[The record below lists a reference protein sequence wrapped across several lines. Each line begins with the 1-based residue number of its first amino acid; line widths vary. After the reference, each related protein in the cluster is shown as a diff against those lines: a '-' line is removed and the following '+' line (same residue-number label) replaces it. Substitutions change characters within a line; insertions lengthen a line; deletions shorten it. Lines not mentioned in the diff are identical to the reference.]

1 MVYNKSSKVRWRCAR
16 SSTRLTFTT
25 SPESS
30 LPYHSY
36 YCFASIVEEAKAH
49 ILIAR
54 SVSRSIL
61 NYTSCMMI
69 VPIIVLLTYIQT
81 DFSIFAY
88 VANWKKFTYNLRMY
102 TNLYNIYM
110 KLTII
115 TFLQK
120 FIKTC
125 TLNESLMT
133 VELKYRILNN
143 TKRRRC

>member
-102 TNLYNIYM
+102 TNLYNIYE
-110 KLTII
+110 TH
-115 TFLQK
+115 
-120 FIKTC
+120 
-125 TLNESLMT
+125 
-133 VELKYRILNN
+133 NN
-143 TKRRRC
+143 YVSTKIYQNLYIEWIFNDSRTEI